1 MSVLE
6 YDIQNLDCANCA
18 SKIEAEIQALPEVH
32 SANLDFINRKLVV
45 QYHSVVDQPLHKLN
59 GIAAAIEPGV
69 AITVSDTEASRRDT
83 ALWLILGGSVLLMI
97 ASALAPAPFKT
108 WLGIAAWLL
117 AGHRVLVN
125 AGRSLFSKQLFSEQL
140 LMSLATIGAVV
151 LGEYVEAAAVM
162 VLYEFGQWLEAR
174 AVDHSRRSIRGMLS
188 LKPDQAH
195 LLTSAG
201 VVDTRLGDVSVG
213 ATIIVNPG
221 ERVPLDGVI
230 QKGESTVDTSTL
242 TGEAEPLYVNPG
254 AEIFAGFLNHSGL
267 LEIKVTSGE
276 AESTV
281 TRILNLIDNAGARK
295 SQQEKFITRFARVYT
310 PAVVAIAF
318 LVFLIPTLLGHPAA
332 VWFRRSLVFL
342 IVSCPCALVIS
353 IPLSYYIGIG
363 VAAKKGIIFK
373 GSEFVDVLRRV
384 KNVVFDKTGTLTHGK
399 PNLLKVVGM
408 GISETEALQLALSLE
423 SASAH
428 PLAKAIVSAAG
439 EKGLRPLPVNDFK
452 DLSGRGVE
460 GQVGERKLCLGSS
473 SLLRERAVAGLESLP
488 EEPALTPASKVY
500 LADQE
505 RVLGVF
511 YLADTLHPEAL
522 AVVNTL
528 KDMGIVPIML
538 SGDNEETAAAIAAQC
553 GISKVRAR
561 ALPQDKAN
569 IIKELQAEYG
579 PVAMVGDGINDAP
592 ALKIADIGIA
602 MGQGTDIAIEAADIT
617 ILRNNLELIPQA
629 VRLSLE
635 TFRKIRQNLF
645 WAFFYNLV
653 AIPLAV
659 FGALHPVIAEIAMAS
674 SSVTVVSNAN
684 LLRRKFLAQKR

>member
-69 AITVSDTEASRRDT
+69 AITVSGTEASTRRDT

-97 ASALAPAPFKT
+97 ASALVPAPFKI

-213 ATIIVNPG
+213 AIIIVNPG

-384 KNVVFDKTGTLTHGK
+384 KNVVFDKTGTLTTGEMK
-399 PNLLKVVGM
+399 VEKAFTRDGGEPVELLHTLWLVEH
-408 GISETEALQLALSLE
+408 SS
-423 SASAH
+423 SH
-428 PLAKAIVSAAG
+428 PFAKAIREAYEGDYDPAM
-439 EKGLRPLPVNDFK
+439 VNAY
-452 DLSGRGVE
+452 SEYPGRGV
-460 GQVGERKLCLGSS
+460 
-473 SLLRERAVAGLESLP
+473 LLRYGQDRLLAGSEAFLGEYGFIDPIQTDAHSTVHAVKNDIYLGCVTFSD
-488 EEPALTPASKVY
+488 ALKPGIK
-500 LADQE
+500 D
-505 RVLGVF
+505 
-511 YLADTLHPEAL
+511 AL
-522 AVVNTL
+522 AQL
-528 KDMGIVPIML
+528 KKQGVEHTVML
-538 SGDNEETAAAIAAQC
+538 SGDRRAKAEKVSQEIGLDEFHAELLPSQKLDRLEEIMAARPGKTAF
-553 GISKVRAR
+553 
-561 ALPQDKAN
+561 
-569 IIKELQAEYG
+569 
-579 PVAMVGDGINDAP
+579 VGDGMNDAP
-592 ALKIADIGIA
+592 ALARADAGIA
-602 MGQGTDIAIEAADIT
+602 MGAIGNQASVETADIVLLNDKPEQLAAAFGVARKTGRLVAQNIAIALGVKVLVMVLGVGGISGLWEAIIADVGVTLIV
-617 ILRNNLELIPQA
+617 IFNSLR
-629 VRLSLE
+629 
-635 TFRKIRQNLF
+635 
-645 WAFFYNLV
+645 
-653 AIPLAV
+653 
-659 FGALHPVIAEIAMAS
+659 
-674 SSVTVVSNAN
+674 
-684 LLRRKFLAQKR
+684 LLRSERRA